1 MLIKLNRGI
10 ELMEQ
15 ERQIGFLETQVNEM
29 SNRIKNLEY
38 DLSEM
43 TIENNQLRQRV
54 KKLATRPL
62 VAHRTIHQ
70 TRLNKHNHNHK

>member
-15 ERQIGFLETQVNEM
+15 ESKYNGFLETKVNEM

-38 DLSEM
+38 DLAEM
-43 TIENNQLRQRV
+43 TVENNQLRERV
-54 KKLATRPL
+54 KKLTTRMPGARRAL
-62 VAHRTIHQ
+62 HRT
-70 TRLNKHNHNHK
+70 RSNKHNHQ